1 VNNVV
6 RQIMKLFIK
15 ELMKLIKKILMGLL
29 DVFINGPF
37 VNYYRDNK
45 YPLISDTAIEIA
57 NKIGWDKMYE
67 KAKEAQ
73 KNGTS
78 TINLKEY
85 E

>member
-1 VNNVV
+1 
-6 RQIMKLFIK
+6 MKIF
-15 ELMKLIKKILMGLL
+15 KKILIGLL
-29 DVFINGPF
+29 DVFNNGPF
-37 VNYYRDNK
+37 VNFYGITK
-45 YPLISDTAIEIA
+45 YPLVSDKAIEIA
-57 NKIGWDKMYE
+57 NKIGWNKMME

>member
-1 VNNVV
+1 
-6 RQIMKLFIK
+6 
-15 ELMKLIKKILMGLL
+15 MKLIKKILLL
-29 DVFINGPF
+29 FLDLLIYGPF
-37 VNYYRDNK
+37 VNGLKERN
-45 YPLISDTAIEIA
+45 PLISDRAKEIA
-57 NKIGWDKMYE
+57 NKIGWDKMME

>member
-1 VNNVV
+1 
-6 RQIMKLFIK
+6 M
-15 ELMKLIKKILMGLL
+15 IKKILIGLL
-29 DVFINGPF
+29 DVFINGSF
-37 VNYYRDNK
+37 INFYRITK
-45 YPLISDTAIEIA
+45 YPLVSDKAIEIA
-57 NKIGWDKMYE
+57 NKIGWNKMME

>member
-1 VNNVV
+1 
-6 RQIMKLFIK
+6 M
-15 ELMKLIKKILMGLL
+15 KKILLL
-29 DVFINGPF
+29 FLDLLIYEPFINGLKER
-37 VNYYRDNK
+37 N
-45 YPLISDTAIEIA
+45 PLISDKAIEIA
-57 NKIGWDKMYE
+57 NKIGWDKMME

>member
-1 VNNVV
+1 MVLV
-6 RQIMKLFIK
+6 
-15 ELMKLIKKILMGLL
+15 KKILMGLL
-29 DVFINGPF
+29 DVFINGSF
-37 VNYYRDNK
+37 INFYRITK
-45 YPLISDTAIEIA
+45 YPLVSDKAIEIA
-57 NKIGWDKMYE
+57 NKIGWDKLYE

>member
-1 VNNVV
+1 VGLIDLLTYD
-6 RQIMKLFIK
+6 RIK
-15 ELMKLIKKILMGLL
+15 PQM
-29 DVFINGPF
+29 
-37 VNYYRDNK
+37 
-45 YPLISDTAIEIA
+45 ISIRAIEIA
-57 NKIGWDKMYE
+57 NKIGWDKIME

>member
-1 VNNVV
+1 MVLV
-6 RQIMKLFIK
+6 
-15 ELMKLIKKILMGLL
+15 KKILMGLL
-29 DVFINGPF
+29 DVFVNGPF
-37 VNYYRDNK
+37 INFYKITK
-45 YPLISDTAIEIA
+45 YPLISDRAIEIA
-57 NKIGWDKMYE
+57 NKIGWDKLYE

>member
-1 VNNVV
+1 
-6 RQIMKLFIK
+6 MKRFFKVLYVGLIDLLTYDRIK
-15 ELMKLIKKILMGLL
+15 PQM
-29 DVFINGPF
+29 
-37 VNYYRDNK
+37 
-45 YPLISDTAIEIA
+45 ISIRTIEIA
-57 NKIGWDKMYE
+57 NKIGWDKIME

>member
-1 VNNVV
+1 
-6 RQIMKLFIK
+6 MKRFFKVLYVGLIDLLTYDRIK
-15 ELMKLIKKILMGLL
+15 PQM
-29 DVFINGPF
+29 
-37 VNYYRDNK
+37 
-45 YPLISDTAIEIA
+45 ISIRTIEIA
-57 NKIGWDKMYE
+57 NKIGWDKMME

>member
-1 VNNVV
+1 
-6 RQIMKLFIK
+6 M
-15 ELMKLIKKILMGLL
+15 IKKILIGLF

-37 VNYYRDNK
+37 VNGLKDRK
-45 YPLISDTAIEIA
+45 SLISERAIEIA
-57 NKIGWDKMYE
+57 NKIGWDKMME

-73 KNGTS
+73 QNGTS

>member
-1 VNNVV
+1 MVLV
-6 RQIMKLFIK
+6 
-15 ELMKLIKKILMGLL
+15 KKILIGLL

-37 VNYYRDNK
+37 INFYRITK
-45 YPLISDTAIEIA
+45 YPLVSDKAIEIA
-57 NKIGWDKMYE
+57 NKIGWDKLYE

>member
-1 VNNVV
+1 
-6 RQIMKLFIK
+6 MKRFFKVLYVGLIDLLTYDRIK
-15 ELMKLIKKILMGLL
+15 PQM
-29 DVFINGPF
+29 
-37 VNYYRDNK
+37 
-45 YPLISDTAIEIA
+45 ISIRAIEIA
-57 NKIGWDKMYE
+57 NKIGWDKIME

>member
-1 VNNVV
+1 
-6 RQIMKLFIK
+6 M
-15 ELMKLIKKILMGLL
+15 KKILLL
-29 DVFINGPF
+29 FLDLLIYGPFINGLKER
-37 VNYYRDNK
+37 N
-45 YPLISDTAIEIA
+45 PLISDKAIEIA
-57 NKIGWDKMYE
+57 NKIGWDKIME

>member
-1 VNNVV
+1 
-6 RQIMKLFIK
+6 M
-15 ELMKLIKKILMGLL
+15 KKILLL
-29 DVFINGPF
+29 FLDLLIYGPFINGLKER
-37 VNYYRDNK
+37 N
-45 YPLISDTAIEIA
+45 PLISDKAIEIA
-57 NKIGWDKMYE
+57 NKIGWNKMME

>member
-1 VNNVV
+1 
-6 RQIMKLFIK
+6 M
-15 ELMKLIKKILMGLL
+15 IKKILIGLL
-29 DVFINGPF
+29 DVFINGSF
-37 VNYYRDNK
+37 VNFYKTTR
-45 YPLISDTAIEIA
+45 YPLVSDKAIEIA
-57 NKIGWDKMYE
+57 NKIGWNKMME

>member
-1 VNNVV
+1 
-6 RQIMKLFIK
+6 M
-15 ELMKLIKKILMGLL
+15 IKKILIGLL
-29 DVFINGPF
+29 DVFVNGSF
-37 VNYYRDNK
+37 VNFYKTTR
-45 YPLISDTAIEIA
+45 YPLVSDKAIEIA
-57 NKIGWDKMYE
+57 NKIGWDKMME